1 MNEPRKHHYVPV
13 FYQKQFA
20 NAKGLL
26 WVYDRRLRA
35 YKELSPTTV
44 CLKKDLYALKP
55 QNAPIDQRI
64 ESKVMSYVDG
74 VGSSAMRALLAGRAT
89 RETFENLAY
98 FIGVQ
103 FNRLP
108 SFGAMVSEIYTKAG
122 TGIMRMMAAD
132 VGRMQS
138 IIEQYTAKTGES
150 VGVSAKSMVEAV
162 QNNQIEAVATERP
175 FLQHI
180 FTQAESLS
188 QVIVALDWQILIAPF
203 GTGFMLSDSPVVV
216 VPPRGVN
223 AVGFA
228 VPGAVKYF
236 PMTYGYCLR
245 LGDAP

>member
-1 MNEPRKHHYVPV
+1 
-13 FYQKQFA
+13 
-20 NAKGLL
+20 
-26 WVYDRRLRA
+26 
-35 YKELSPTTV
+35 
-44 CLKKDLYALKP
+44 
-55 QNAPIDQRI
+55 
-64 ESKVMSYVDG
+64 
-74 VGSSAMRALLAGRAT
+74 
-89 RETFENLAY
+89 
-98 FIGVQ
+98 
-103 FNRLP
+103 
-108 SFGAMVSEIYTKAG
+108 
-122 TGIMRMMAAD
+122 MRMMAAD

-223 AVGFA
+223 AV
-228 VPGAVKYF
+228 
-236 PMTYGYCLR
+236 
-245 LGDAP
+245 

>member
-1 MNEPRKHHYVPV
+1 
-13 FYQKQFA
+13 
-20 NAKGLL
+20 
-26 WVYDRRLRA
+26 
-35 YKELSPTTV
+35 
-44 CLKKDLYALKP
+44 
-55 QNAPIDQRI
+55 
-64 ESKVMSYVDG
+64 
-74 VGSSAMRALLAGRAT
+74 
-89 RETFENLAY
+89 
-98 FIGVQ
+98 
-103 FNRLP
+103 
-108 SFGAMVSEIYTKAG
+108 
-122 TGIMRMMAAD
+122 
-132 VGRMQS
+132 MQS

-245 LGDAP
+245 LGDAGVSFEHRRISKDTLRIIIGRHHAHYSCTGFCVYLRNHRAERRQPVELDAYEVGQILERLASCPPS